1 MIKNE
6 LCSTTKDA
14 TSEEI
19 NSRTL
24 NHGCSLHVIGATGQ
38 DVTAFAV
45 GVNMLNFVLW
55 NMALSPKVH
64 QCFPDTHFTGGFIG
78 WHILHLEVT
87 H

>member
-6 LCSTTKDA
+6 LCLTTKDA

-45 GVNMLNFVLW
+45 GANMLNIVLW
-55 NMALSPKVH
+55 NMALSPEVH
-64 QCFPDTHFTGGFIG
+64 QCSQ
-78 WHILHLEVT
+78 ILISQEVL
-87 H
+87 